1 MLQLEIIHFIT
12 ILPEN
17 KMQQLEIIHFIII
30 LLVGIMHH
38 CDMVP
43 DTILLL
49 VTITSPSVQ
58 IQISSLLLD
67 QTNSILEI
75 GSMEVGEILE
85 LERVI
90 QLTSSTQPEQVH
102 SKIFVSHQVQLLGIF
117 SPLMPLVMPHGK
129 LLRIHHGDSLV
140 MHELIPSHNSSELLM
155 MLILYSRETISNH
168 SVSLEPVAIL

>member
-90 QLTSSTQPEQVH
+90 QLTSST
-102 SKIFVSHQVQLLGIF
+102 
-117 SPLMPLVMPHGK
+117 
-129 LLRIHHGDSLV
+129 
-140 MHELIPSHNSSELLM
+140 
-155 MLILYSRETISNH
+155 
-168 SVSLEPVAIL
+168 